1 MGVFAQRKGL
11 EIVTSHD
18 LVTMLL
24 VQSQLPKVTI
34 SSLLRLELL
43 IKPSY
48 VKIIPQK
55 ANMCSKSTIKTLEK
69 V

>member
-1 MGVFAQRKGL
+1 MGVFAQRKAL

-24 VQSQLPKVTI
+24 VQSQLPKVII

-55 ANMCSKSTIKTLEK
+55 ANMWSKSTIKTLER

>member
-1 MGVFAQRKGL
+1 MGVFAQRKAL

-43 IKPSY
+43 IKTSC
-48 VKIIPQK
+48 VKIILQK
-55 ANMCSKSTIKTLEK
+55 ANMCSK
-69 V
+69 